1 MRRND
6 RLQTRWEEARR
17 EKCLEEQWRRVGV
30 PFGKLSLLVT
40 GALEC
45 SLALLARNLLMA
57 FQSFV
62 PEIIHKHV

>member
-6 RLQTRWEEARR
+6 GLQTRREEARR
-17 EKCLEEQWRRVGV
+17 EECLGGQWRRVAV

-57 FQSFV
+57 SQSFV

>member
-1 MRRND
+1 MTDFKRD
-6 RLQTRWEEARR
+6 GKRLEGKSVWGG
-17 EKCLEEQWRRVGV
+17 QWRRVAV

-57 FQSFV
+57 SQSFV